1 MTAAQ
6 LSIRRR
12 LHLMMAA
19 AVAVAP
25 AIRIPARP
33 AATECRNILNNGG
46 NDDER

>member
-1 MTAAQ
+1 MTANQAVIIMRH
-6 LSIRRR
+6 LR
-12 LHLMMAA
+12 LMAA
-19 AVAVAP
+19 AAPAP